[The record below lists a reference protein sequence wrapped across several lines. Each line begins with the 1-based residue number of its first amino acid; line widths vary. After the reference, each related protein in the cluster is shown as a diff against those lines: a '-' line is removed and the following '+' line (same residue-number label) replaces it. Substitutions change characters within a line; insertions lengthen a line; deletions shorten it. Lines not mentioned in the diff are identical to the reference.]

1 MKNQEAELGI
11 FIWNSGGLS
20 EDDMALGMPDEAEA
34 KNLKH
39 HTAKCGMRFRLFS
52 RKMGEQGKQLNQIQL
67 ILIVLGSYLVL
78 VSEPAKNVLGL
89 ALKLFGG

>member
-1 MKNQEAELGI
+1 MLQHEGDLGI

-20 EDDMALGMPDEAEA
+20 EDDVALGTPDESEA

-39 HTAKCGMRFRLFS
+39 HTAKCALRFRMFS

-67 ILIVLGSYLVL
+67 ILLLVGGYLVI
-78 VSEPAKNVLGL
+78 VSEPAKNVIST
-89 ALKLFGG
+89 ALKLLGG

>member
-1 MKNQEAELGI
+1 MLNHEAELGI

-67 ILIVLGSYLVL
+67 ILILVGGYLIA
-78 VSEPAKNVLGL
+78 VSEPAKNVILGV
-89 ALKLFGG
+89 LKHIGV